1 MHQNNGT
8 VFDHTAIILH
18 NGFVVKIHIL
28 ILPVKGIQ
36 GPHEERFPNRIH
48 NVLVG
53 ISVRCSHH
61 SRCLSAGIDQRLVRI
76 VKFLHHTVKA
86 QLIHIGMIPG
96 MVADLTAKLQHSL
109 HIILI
114 VLNIL
119 AKHEEGCMCIVLF
132 QAVQKLRGILSRAII
147 KCQGNHR
154 TLLRSIVGTIVV
166 KVIVL

>member
-36 GPHEERFPNRIH
+36 RPHEERFPHRIH

-53 ISVRCSHH
+53 ISVRSSHY
-61 SRCLSAGIDQRLVRI
+61 SRSLTAGIDQRLVCI
-76 VKFLHHTVKA
+76 IKLLHYTVQA
-86 QLIHIGMIPG
+86 QFIHIGMIPG

-147 KCQGNHR
+147 KCQCDHR
-154 TLLRSIVGTIVV
+154 TLLRSIIGTIVV
-166 KVIVL
+166 KVIIL